1 MEGTVIVASYG
12 QSHVGVVREENQDS
26 IRIEEPPETETFNQ
40 YGALYA
46 VADGMG
52 GYSHGGVAS
61 SLALENFF
69 SAFYGSNP
77 GKPGQSMKAA
87 MQNANLAV
95 FQAAQ
100 RMGMVRMGTTL
111 SAVNCIGSQMHIAH
125 IGDSR
130 VYLVRGGKAT
140 CLTQDHTTVG
150 ELVRMRLLAPN
161 KVRAHEQRSILNK
174 CLGMQLFIQPDI
186 TSLPIETDDYL
197 ILCSDGVWAVI
208 EDDEFAQVALDIRM
222 PQRISEALIE
232 TAMGRDSD
240 DNISAITIHVQEVAP
255 QAAGTRRGFG
265 LGGLLR
271 GRSSGKA

>member
-1 MEGTVIVASYG
+1 
-12 QSHVGVVREENQDS
+12 
-26 IRIEEPPETETFNQ
+26 
-40 YGALYA
+40 
-46 VADGMG
+46 
-52 GYSHGGVAS
+52 
-61 SLALENFF
+61 
-69 SAFYGSNP
+69 
-77 GKPGQSMKAA
+77 
-87 MQNANLAV
+87 
-95 FQAAQ
+95 
-100 RMGMVRMGTTL
+100 
-111 SAVNCIGSQMHIAH
+111 
-125 IGDSR
+125 
-130 VYLVRGGKAT
+130 
-140 CLTQDHTTVG
+140 
-150 ELVRMRLLAPN
+150 
-161 KVRAHEQRSILNK
+161 
-174 CLGMQLFIQPDI
+174 MQLFIQPDI

>member
-1 MEGTVIVASYG
+1 MVIVASYG

-26 IRIEEPPETETFNQ
+26 IRIEEPQETETSGQ
-40 YGALYA
+40 RGALYA

-69 SAFYGSNP
+69 SAFYSSSP
-77 GKPGQSMKAA
+77 GRPSQSLKAA
-87 MQNANLAV
+87 VQNANLAV
-95 FQAAQ
+95 YQAAQ

-111 SAVNCIGSQMHIAH
+111 SAVNCVGAQMHIAH

-130 VYLVRGGKAT
+130 IYLVRGGKAT

-150 ELVRMRLLAPN
+150 ELVRMRLLSPG
-161 KVRAHEQRSILNK
+161 KVRTHEQRSILNK
-174 CLGMQLFIQPDI
+174 CLGMQLFVQPDI
-186 TSLPIETDDYL
+186 TSLPMETGDYL

-208 EDDEFAQVALDIRM
+208 EDDEFARFALDIRM

-240 DNISAITIHVQEVAP
+240 DNISAITIHVQ
-255 QAAGTRRGFG
+255 QAAPTAAAARRGFG

-271 GRSSGKA
+271 GKSSGKA